1 MPQHKGPFDAT
12 LECAPIPRPSRT
24 MPGEA
29 WPMTK
34 MKQGY
39 ESDVTRFIRE
49 LKTKRPDLERKQ
61 REGRAIWWDKELDF
75 DELQRREQAR
85 VPQPPYAYYTNF

>member
-1 MPQHKGPFDAT
+1 
-12 LECAPIPRPSRT
+12 

-29 WPMTK
+29 SPMTK

-75 DELQRREQAR
+75 DELRRREQAR